1 MRTYLKIVQAK
12 IYVSISMNIEADQQ
26 SFNICKYIPKPPLT
40 SVILCMR

>member
-26 SFNICKYIPKPPLT
+26 SFNISAKTAIDFCK
-40 SVILCMR
+40 M